1 MCQSSLQEHVLNAGK
16 DARIIYRIT
25 NMAALPLL
33 VTLSQLLYIG
43 QGSFLLTLK
52 ISLFA
57 VATTAVY
64 LYHNLVL
71 K

>member
-52 ISLFA
+52 ISICSGYNSCLPMA
-57 VATTAVY
+57 QSST
-64 LYHNLVL
+64 
-71 K
+71 